1 MELHVSEMNNSQNY
15 EQIPE
20 NMPPK
25 MNVVKRASRVHFE
38 DQPVQALNRDTLNQ
52 QYNQTIK
59 PSISGVKA
67 RMVRPN
73 VPAPKPKI
81 SYDDILNKLG
91 MFVAEGKLH
100 LLDGQQQVTKS
111 NSVTNTKPVTK
122 SQRQETPV
130 AKGNSVIQEPN
141 PNPNQNS
148 YIFNKYF
155 QNNNYQAQPQRPL
168 TPLEYRDMLIQ
179 NIIQKHKIK
188 QMKSTK
194 LVMPNSNINFAPG
207 PTANMNK
214 LFGFSER

>member
-1 MELHVSEMNNSQNY
+1 MELHVSEMDNSQNY

-25 MNVVKRASRVHFE
+25 INVVKRTSRVHFE
-38 DQPVQALNRDTLNQ
+38 DQPVQALNQ

-59 PSISGVKA
+59 PYVSGVKA

-100 LLDGQQQVTKS
+100 LLDGQQQVTNS
-111 NSVTNTKPVTK
+111 NSLKQQQVTNTKPITK

-130 AKGNSVIQEPN
+130 AKGNSVIQD